1 MMNTSMPSLAD
12 IAAVTDG
19 NNDGWGGGNGWWV
32 IIILFALFGWGGN
45 GWGGNNSGQ
54 RCATTT
60 DLQSGFDTQSIL
72 NKLNGIN
79 NGLCDGFYAMNTSL
93 LNGFN
98 TQQAATT
105 QTGYDIQQAINS
117 ANITAMQNQNALSTQ
132 LASCCCENRQGQAQ
146 ISYDM
151 ATQANQTRQTIC
163 DATRDITDNANA
175 NYRALHD
182 EIVAMRI
189 EDKDTQIADLKTQL
203 SQASLAASQSAQNEY
218 LISQLRPA
226 AVPSFNVPNPY
237 ASYGYGCYC
246 NQASVA

>member
-1 MMNTSMPSLAD
+1 MTNNTPSLAD
-12 IAAVTDG
+12 IAAVTDNNSDGFGG
-19 NNDGWGGGNGWWV
+19 NNGWW
-32 IIILFALFGWGGN
+32 ILIILFALFGWGNN
-45 GWGGNNSGQ
+45 GWGNNNSGQ

-98 TQQAATT
+98 AAQAATT
-105 QTGYDIQQAINS
+105 QADFDLQQAINQV
-117 ANITAMQNQNALSTQ
+117 NVGAMQNLNALSTQ

-151 ATQANQTRQTIC
+151 ATQACQTRQAINN
-163 DATRDITDNANA
+163 AARDITDNANA
-175 NYRALHD
+175 NYRSLHD

-189 EDKDTQIADLKTQL
+189 QDKDDQISDLKAQL
-203 SQASLAASQSAQNEY
+203 SQANLAASQSAQNQY

-226 AVPSFNVPNPY
+226 ATPAFTVPNPY

-246 NQASVA
+246 NQTTV